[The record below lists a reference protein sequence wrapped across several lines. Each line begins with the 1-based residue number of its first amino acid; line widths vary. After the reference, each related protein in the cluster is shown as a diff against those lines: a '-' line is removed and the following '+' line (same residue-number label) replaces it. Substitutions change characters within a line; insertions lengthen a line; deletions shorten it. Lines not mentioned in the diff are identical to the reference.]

1 MFLVHVFLLTTLF
14 TPFVTAREYIFQGK
28 SDHISHYNLNQ
39 YLLQYDLERLQEG
52 DVYTIPE
59 HTYYIRGGVVL
70 SDKKNITLYLNGQLI
85 FPDVLVQWP
94 KTSSGSYIPCLS
106 IQNSSYIHIT
116 SRSKGILNGD
126 GSSWWSFH
134 MFFKYRPTLFH
145 TENSHH
151 LRIEHLYLL
160 HSPRW
165 SLYLKNTHHVLVQ
178 NVHILV
184 KRTPL
189 NYHTFID
196 YIAYD
201 TRGIVIQG
209 SYIQVKDS
217 TIWNQGESVYIFG
230 NSSHVT
236 MEGLS
241 LSGKGITLS
250 SVEDQPIQH
259 VHVRNVYF
267 YKSRYGIVLLGN
279 TRGYIQ
285 HILFENITLE
295 RSTSWNIWIQSH
307 PYCKN
312 LLIFCPLSP
321 IYVFYNITLRNIH
334 LKTSQWNIGFIVGDY
349 LSSIR
354 LDNLTLSDSPTSS
367 AHSFFPSL
375 SMYTNDYMEV
385 AFLHIL
391 WIYVLIVLFQ
401 SSYEKLIRTLFL
413 LCTTGFVSYYYIF
426 GYRHTFIHC
435 LGVHSIHC

>member
-1 MFLVHVFLLTTLF
+1 MFFVYVLLLTPL
-14 TPFVTAREYIFQGK
+14 VSARHYTFEGK
-28 SDHISHYNLNQ
+28 PDDISHYNLNHH
-39 YLLQYDLERLQEG
+39 LLQYDLYQLQEG
-52 DVYTIPE
+52 DVYTILE
-59 HTYYIRGGVVL
+59 HTYYIRAGLIL
-70 SDKKNITLYLNGQLI
+70 SNKKNITLYLDGQFI
-85 FPDVLVQWP
+85 FPDVLVEWS
-94 KTSSGSYIPCLS
+94 KTSSGSYVPCLS

-116 SRSKGILNGD
+116 SHSKGILNGQ

-145 TENSHH
+145 IEHSHH
-151 LRIEHLYLL
+151 LSFERLYLL

-165 SLYLKNTHHVLVQ
+165 SLVLQNTHHVLIQ
-178 NVHILV
+178 DVHILV

-209 SYIQVKDS
+209 SYIQIKDS
-217 TIWNQGESVYIFG
+217 TIWNQGESVYVFG

-236 MEGLS
+236 MERLS

-250 SVEDQPIQH
+250 SVEGQPIQH
-259 VHVRNVYF
+259 IHVRNVYF

-295 RSTSWNIWIQSH
+295 RSSSWNIWIQSH

-312 LLIFCPLSP
+312 LLVFCPLSP
-321 IYVFYNITLRNIH
+321 IYVFYNVTLRHIH
-334 LKTSQWNIGFIVGDY
+334 FKAPQWNVGFIVGDY

-354 LDNLTLSDSPTSS
+354 LDNLTFSDSPVSS
-367 AHSFFPSL
+367 AHSFFPTL

-385 AFLHIL
+385 VFLHIL
-391 WIYVLIVLFQ
+391 WIYFLIVLFQ
-401 SSYEKLIRTLFL
+401 SYYEKLTRRLLL
-413 LCTTGFVSYYYIF
+413 LCTTGFVAYYYVF
-426 GYRHTFIHC
+426 GYRYTFIHC
-435 LGVHSIHC
+435 LGVYSNHCL